1 MEQISQQT
9 AEIQNYCMMFKLRKL
24 YCISEL
30 NNEYDKKKI
39 QLKIKHYLGEEY
51 KTRVKY
57 QNRKIDIFVNFI
69 LYRFTILNIR
79 IKSEIISRLLDL
91 IPHFFIVEES
101 YFNREYSWAKASY
114 KFKKKEFK
122 KFKLNN
128 KDFTKLLDLRGK
140 SKKVIVLGTGPSLE
154 YVENNIQDKTIIACN
169 IAGFYNKQSKGINS
183 DIIVAGDALFHFS
196 DSEYAHEF
204 RKQLLLLHQKKP
216 FIFIYPEI
224 FHGIVQMHLYNLK
237 DYLVPIKISKNPYF
251 TINTERKNYKLPN
264 QGNVLNLLA
273 IPTALFISQNIEFI
287 GFDGR
292 KTNDKGFWRN
302 VEILNFKELLED
314 LRYEFPQFF
323 HHYIPKGKE
332 TNYQE
337 KLEKNLEKTLAK
349 YEKRGVKFSSL
360 NASSISPINKRFSN

>member
-1 MEQISQQT
+1 
-9 AEIQNYCMMFKLRKL
+9 MMCKLRKI
-24 YCISEL
+24 YCISDI
-30 NNEYDKKKI
+30 NNIHEKKII
-39 QLKIKHYLGEEY
+39 QLKIKHYLGDDYRIE
-51 KTRVKY
+51 VKY
-57 QNRKIDIFVNFI
+57 QKRKLNIFINLI

-79 IKSEIISRLLDL
+79 IKSKTISRLLDL

-101 YFNREYSWAKASY
+101 YYNREYSWAKASY

-122 KFKLNN
+122 KFKLNSN
-128 KDFTKLLDLRGK
+128 NFTKLLDLKGK

-154 YVENNIQDKTIIACN
+154 NVENNIQDKTIIACN
-169 IAGFYNKQSKGINS
+169 IAGFFNTQNKGINS

-237 DYLVPIKISKNPYF
+237 ESLVPIKISKNPYL
-251 TINTERKNYKLPN
+251 TINTEKQNYKLPN

-273 IPTALFISQNIEFI
+273 IPTALFISQNIEFL

-292 KTNDKGFWRN
+292 KTSDKGFWRN

-314 LRYEFPQFF
+314 LRHEFPQFF
-323 HHYIPKGKE
+323 QHYIPKGKE

-337 KLEKNLEKTLAK
+337 KLEKNLEKTLVK
-349 YEKRGVKFSSL
+349 YEKRGVKFRSL
-360 NASSISPINKRFSN
+360 NASSISPMNKRFSN